1 MNKRVP
7 PPPPGNLILEGG
19 FESCPVPNGTMN
31 DGAINDNCAPPW
43 GAANGTPSI
52 CDNTDDLYYDPIIP
66 FEGDQFV
73 CISSTNSNGGIGTCA
88 NNEAIFQAVT
98 LCPGVTYRLTFSYYN
113 ITYEAGT
120 ISVALTNGLVNASTL
135 DNGSPCFLPELA
147 NSQTINTTAVPA
159 GDPVWTTVYFEF
171 TPLSATNNQLV
182 FWVNTDAVPSLG
194 FNAGL
199 DAISLLCVD
208 SPVTPFFEVQGACP
222 DYTFNGST
230 VGQPSVVIS
239 SWCWDFGDGTT
250 ASGQQV
256 SHTYALSGTYNVCL
270 TVADDCSGCTETVCR
285 TVSCDIVPPPQDFTC
300 PCTAQ
305 GTLNVDASELSPFY
319 DATLGGTPYSLL
331 EAAFNY
337 DQNDDGFL
345 DQNDHQGCIA
355 ILGRLIM
362 DQDLN
367 ISACGNI
374 QMQPCSEIVVG
385 TNTLY
390 PTLALDNNTIFSC
403 ERMWRGITVTPHA
416 ALTFKGNSIRDAQFS
431 ITAQGGSGLGIDPPT
446 RMIAVGNS
454 FSNNHVGVLFP
465 NNAFTTVEHIPFTNN
480 TLNTIVG
487 QSLLPACD
495 ANLPNYS
502 STQGG
507 FAGMVTLG
515 TPLTVGTPG
524 TNGLLNSFSYLRNG
538 IISEGAIVSVHR
550 ADFQHV
556 IGTDVAG
563 LPTFATSDGNGVAAN
578 GGMVTVLN
586 CNFDAV
592 RRGVYGHA
600 NQRVTVKNNNM
611 DHMYRGVETMG
622 AHSSDISD
630 NPTIGF
636 TNRGIL
642 CHEMVPAGGFNSHK
656 ILNNINMFG
665 SAFPGATNSPF
676 PPYPA
681 AIDINNAQSVDVG
694 DVRIKNNHFTSS
706 GFNDGI
712 RINGAGSVDVDENVI
727 TFQTPNPGIG
737 IQLTN
742 THNNYLYDNEIV
754 DQASFRPST
763 GLSLTDGS
771 GNRFCCNNTRG
782 SRFGTRFWGA
792 CASTEWRVTTLQNHA
807 FALYCEAGTVIDQQ
821 YDYGNLFNP
830 GSGLAFHGGGFNEVT
845 LSIFRVVDITQPNW
859 PVSILTPNTTVTFF
873 IPDGDSASCTAPCIP
888 LPFVPDYPDRDVRE
902 ADLVTA
908 GGGWTGSQFSEAL
921 QFESARRLYER
932 MQVHETMA
940 GFHSTTDS
948 FYNIA
953 SSGRIGAYFQAES
966 SAKAIYDYPPGISN
980 GLQQSVAQWESV
992 QTALG
997 GLLTGLANAPTYS
1010 DSFLIYQNAN
1020 ALFSSSQTVASNL
1033 YGYEKQ
1039 AAAYRNQGAQSA
1051 KSEIDALSADNT
1063 LELNRKTIH
1072 LLYLQTLG
1080 AGVPSLSPEQLAVEE
1095 AIALQCPLE
1104 GGSAVFAARALYRLN
1119 EDRVFMDDSLCLGA
1133 QERRQISESTS
1144 TVSTVKLAPNPAT
1157 ETVHISGL
1165 QASPEK
1171 SAVVSLINTS
1181 GVVCLERTVAQSET
1195 TLDVSALPNGLYFC
1209 RIWSEGYRT
1218 TTLKL
1223 VVAH

>member
-230 VGQPSVVIS
+230 VGQPSVGIS

-556 IGTDVAG
+556 IGTGVAG

-578 GGMVTVLN
+578 
-586 CNFDAV
+586 
-592 RRGVYGHA
+592 
-600 NQRVTVKNNNM
+600 
-611 DHMYRGVETMG
+611 
-622 AHSSDISD
+622 
-630 NPTIGF
+630 
-636 TNRGIL
+636 
-642 CHEMVPAGGFNSHK
+642 
-656 ILNNINMFG
+656 
-665 SAFPGATNSPF
+665 
-676 PPYPA
+676 
-681 AIDINNAQSVDVG
+681 
-694 DVRIKNNHFTSS
+694 
-706 GFNDGI
+706 
-712 RINGAGSVDVDENVI
+712 
-727 TFQTPNPGIG
+727 
-737 IQLTN
+737 
-742 THNNYLYDNEIV
+742 
-754 DQASFRPST
+754 
-763 GLSLTDGS
+763 
-771 GNRFCCNNTRG
+771 
-782 SRFGTRFWGA
+782 
-792 CASTEWRVTTLQNHA
+792 
-807 FALYCEAGTVIDQQ
+807 
-821 YDYGNLFNP
+821 
-830 GSGLAFHGGGFNEVT
+830 
-845 LSIFRVVDITQPNW
+845 
-859 PVSILTPNTTVTFF
+859 
-873 IPDGDSASCTAPCIP
+873 
-888 LPFVPDYPDRDVRE
+888 
-902 ADLVTA
+902 
-908 GGGWTGSQFSEAL
+908 GGWTGSQFSEAL

-1195 TLDVSALPNGLYFC
+1195 TLDASALPNGLYFC